1 VSLWLALS
9 TFHVRLYNAHMNL
22 GKLALSL
29 PIPPDV
35 PTCIDWARRAEDLGY
50 ESIWIAETGGPD
62 PFVLAGT
69 VAQVTRTARIGTAVS
84 PVYIRTPAT
93 IAAAAGTVAQ
103 LAPGRFILGLG
114 ASSHAIIENWH
125 GVPFRKP
132 LTRVRET
139 VVAVRGM
146 LAGEKVQLDG
156 QTLKTHGFR
165 LLVPPPAP
173 VPIYVGALRP
183 AMLELA
189 GEVGD
194 GVAVNLFPVDAL
206 PRMLAHIADGARLAH
221 KDARQLEIVCRHQ
234 VLVTDD
240 KHAARELF
248 RTALTGYFATPVYN
262 KFAAWYGFEEEAAL
276 IAKGF
281 QSGDRALTRK
291 GMTDRFVDSLGIF
304 GSLDECRERLAAYV
318 SAGVT
323 TTIISPLTFDP
334 EAIRRTIEGI
344 CR

>member
-1 VSLWLALS
+1 
-9 TFHVRLYNAHMNL
+9 MNL

-29 PIPPDV
+29 PVPPNV
-35 PTCIDWARRAEDLGY
+35 PACVDWARRAEELGY

-62 PFVLAGT
+62 PFVLAGA
-69 VAQVTRTARIGTAVS
+69 VAQVTRAVRIGLAVS

-93 IAAAAGTVAQ
+93 IAAASGTVSQ

-114 ASSHAIIENWH
+114 ASSHAIVENWH
-125 GVPFRKP
+125 GVPFHKP

-139 VVAVRGM
+139 VTTVRAM
-146 LAGEKVQLDG
+146 LAGEKSNFHGKTL
-156 QTLKTHGFR
+156 QTQGFR
-165 LLVPPPAP
+165 LMVPPTGT

-194 GVAVNLFPVDAL
+194 GVAVNLFPVEAL
-206 PRMLAHIADGARLAH
+206 PKMLEHVAIGRRRANRAS
-221 KDARQLEIVCRHQ
+221 QQCEVVCRQQ

-240 KHAARELF
+240 KKGARELF
-248 RTALTGYFATPVYN
+248 RAALTGYFATPVYN

-276 IAKGF
+276 IAEGF
-281 QSGDRALTRK
+281 KRGDRELTRK

-304 GSLDECRERLAAYV
+304 GSLEECRERIAAYV
-318 SAGVT
+318 AAGVT
-323 TTIISPLTFDP
+323 TTIVSPLSFDA
-334 EAIRRTIEGI
+334 EAIRRTIESLAPV
-344 CR
+344 RS